1 MVASEEINFTASH
14 WNIPIGKLSLSTGI
28 EPYLDLYGHLSFFL
42 HSKRGRVG
50 V

>member
-28 EPYLDLYGHLSFFL
+28 EAYLDLYGHLSFFL